1 MSCKTKLPT
10 KSDTELSNAG
20 SNSLE
25 NHYRTIESVYSN
37 KKKRILKISG
47 HGVCWLIVVVEKCI

>member
-20 SNSLE
+20 SKSLE

-37 KKKRILKISG
+37 KKKEYLKYLDMVYVGS
-47 HGVCWLIVVVEKCI
+47 L